1 MKEDMQVVLDKL
13 DVVTNEVNVDRVF
26 GKPQQYGDRVV
37 IPVATMLYGVAIG
50 GGEAEGNSKSA
61 TVCCEEESPAH
72 PEVEANMP
80 VGSGV
85 GGAGGAIARPVAYIE
100 IDSEGVRVK
109 PIMNEQVL
117 ALAGICLGGWAIAW
131 FAAVLMTIFGPRD
144 S

>member
-26 GKPQQYGDRVV
+26 GKPQQYGDRIV
-37 IPVATMLYGVAIG
+37 IPVATMMYGIAIG
-50 GGEAEGNSKSA
+50 SGSSEGGDKPATGCVEEAPTPSEMEA
-61 TVCCEEESPAH
+61 TVPA
-72 PEVEANMP
+72 
-80 VGSGV
+80 GSGV

-100 IDSEGVRVK
+100 IDPEGVRVK
-109 PIMNEQVL
+109 PIMNEQAL